1 MGARGDEWVP
11 WTIIEQWDSQGH
23 QCCIFFVLDSNYCNT
38 CVLWFLVIS
47 LLLVYLCFNFGTE
60 SLRKVKFTW
69 DVFPSSCLRNNKG
82 TWVSLSSKESLKF
95 WNFQELWW
103 TKVSMWQRKI
113 QEMHKAKYRGRGKR
127 RELQGKR
134 RNGRMPNIIQLKFVC
149 WVEPGISRIL
159 FGIILCSLSQ

>member
-60 SLRKVKFTW
+60 SLRKVKFT
-69 DVFPSSCLRNNKG
+69 
-82 TWVSLSSKESLKF
+82 
-95 WNFQELWW
+95 
-103 TKVSMWQRKI
+103 
-113 QEMHKAKYRGRGKR
+113 
-127 RELQGKR
+127 
-134 RNGRMPNIIQLKFVC
+134 
-149 WVEPGISRIL
+149 
-159 FGIILCSLSQ
+159 